1 MKTWHKVAIGA
12 GAVVVLGGIVLFS
25 VNQANKGVVTVQ
37 TAKVANQDSLV
48 SLVTASGE
56 VKPTTYT
63 NVTAQGYGRITEI
76 FVKEGDHVKKGDRL
90 LLQEN
95 VQANADVQAQSAA
108 VNSAESGV
116 QAAEASYKAAQSDLI
131 LQQAN
136 LEKAKLDYDRGQGLF
151 KDGLIPKQDFDQRKT
166 IYDGAVATVDSARAR
181 VQSLKAQLDQTR
193 SQVNQGR
200 AVLVRTQDVLHKTTY
215 TSPINGI
222 VSYLPE
228 RVGDY
233 VVMGMQNA
241 NGSFIMT
248 LSDMSV
254 VTAEVKVDETDIVNV
269 KMGQEADV
277 TIDAVPGKI
286 FKGKVTEIGSQ
297 AVLRSSGLTTTQTT
311 TSTQEAKDFKVVVTL
326 ANPPENLRPGLST
339 TAKIKTAERKNVVA
353 IPIQA
358 LAVRTR
364 KDLEE
369 AVKNAKKQGS
379 SNVTLAAPPPPAPGD
394 PKKDEVQ
401 GVFVVNGKKAVFLPV
416 ETGIAGVTDI
426 EITKGLKA
434 GDEIV
439 VGSYKALRTL
449 KPESQ
454 VKAATDSYREDLV
467 SSGVVIKTEALT
479 KVYEMGAEKVHALS
493 GVDVEIRKGDYVAI
507 MGPSGSGKSTLMNLI
522 GCLDSPSAGKYWLAG
537 RLVSDL
543 DDDELAYIRNKEI
556 GFVFQTFNL
565 LPRATALHN
574 VELPLIYNGTP
585 SEERIEK
592 AKKALERVDLM
603 DRMHH
608 KPNELSGG
616 QRQRVAIAR
625 ALVNSPSIVL
635 ADEPTGNL
643 DSKTGEEIMALF
655 ANLHG
660 QGNTIILVTHEHD
673 IAQHAHR
680 IIFIRDGKIASDE
693 AVAKK

>member
-1 MKTWHKVAIGA
+1 MKTWQKVAIGV

-37 TAKVANQDSLV
+37 TAKVATQDSLV

-63 NVTAQGYGRITEI
+63 NVTAQGFGRIIEI
-76 FVKEGDHVKKGDRL
+76 LVKEGDHIKKGDKL

-95 VQANADVQAQSAA
+95 VQANADVQAQSATII
-108 VNSAESGV
+108 SAESAV
-116 QAAEASYKAAQSDLI
+116 QAAEASYKAAQSDL
-131 LQQAN
+131 LMQQAN
-136 LEKAKLDYDRGQGLF
+136 LEKAKQDFDRGQGLL

-166 IYDGAVATVDSARAR
+166 SYDGATASVEASKAR

-193 SQVNQGR
+193 SQVNQTK
-200 AVLVRTQDVLHKTTY
+200 AVLVRARDVLQKTAY
-215 TSPINGI
+215 VSPINGI
-222 VSYLPE
+222 VSYLPVRLGE
-228 RVGDY
+228 Y
-233 VVMGMQNA
+233 VVPGIQNST
-241 NGSFIMT
+241 GSFLMT

-269 KMGQEADV
+269 KIGQEADV

-326 ANPPENLRPGLST
+326 SNPPENVRPGLST

-369 AVKNAKKQGS
+369 AAKNAKNQGGS
-379 SNVTLAAPPPPAPGD
+379 SVTLAAPPPPAPGD

-401 GVFVVNGKKAVFLPV
+401 GVFVVNAKKAVFRPV

-426 EITKGLKA
+426 EITKGLKP

-449 KPESQ
+449 KPEAQ
-454 VKAATDSYREDLV
+454 
-467 SSGVVIKTEALT
+467 IK
-479 KVYEMGAEKVHALS
+479 
-493 GVDVEIRKGDYVAI
+493 VD
-507 MGPSGSGKSTLMNLI
+507 N
-522 GCLDSPSAGKYWLAG
+522 SAPKKQ
-537 RLVSDL
+537 
-543 DDDELAYIRNKEI
+543 DD
-556 GFVFQTFNL
+556 QQ
-565 LPRATALHN
+565 
-574 VELPLIYNGTP
+574 
-585 SEERIEK
+585 S
-592 AKKALERVDLM
+592 
-603 DRMHH
+603 
-608 KPNELSGG
+608 
-616 QRQRVAIAR
+616 
-625 ALVNSPSIVL
+625 
-635 ADEPTGNL
+635 
-643 DSKTGEEIMALF
+643 
-655 ANLHG
+655 
-660 QGNTIILVTHEHD
+660 
-673 IAQHAHR
+673 
-680 IIFIRDGKIASDE
+680 
-693 AVAKK
+693 